1 MTGSARR
8 IMAVVGGVVFGFA
21 LGYVSHTF
29 VPTADETV
37 AAMGGLGMGLGGGLV
52 AAALVRD

>member
-21 LGYVSHTF
+21 LGYVSHAF
-29 VPTADETV
+29 VPTADQTV
-37 AAMGGLGMGLGGGLV
+37 AVTGGLGIGLGGGLV